1 MKRKHC
7 LNFIKLP
14 IVAIAMTAGTAIA
27 GTETVAP
34 APVAPAEDGCISGV
48 LTLAGNSHFI
58 SYGKD
63 VWQDGSHLGDLGF
76 NPSLEFT
83 FKLPENFS
91 IIAGSWWDVNS
102 KGESPIGAKIQE
114 IDLWTGVSW
123 TYDKLTLGAMY
134 QGWIYGGSTE
144 QIVDVKASYDCLLS
158 PSLILHNR
166 VESGASGGD
175 TGSVLVAGLSHTFE
189 LGPVSLSTPVNFAYN
204 FDADYNNGTLDGI
217 ARFSD
222 SGYAY
227 TSVGLQASY
236 PLEFLGDCYGEWSLI
251 SGLTYYWTSGA
262 VLPTNPT
269 NKFLTYN
276 FGLTASF

>member
-14 IVAIAMTAGTAIA
+14 IAVIALTAGTAIA

-34 APVAPAEDGCISGV
+34 APVAPVEDDCISGV

-63 VWQDGSHLGDLGF
+63 VWGDGSSLSQLEF

-83 FKLPENFS
+83 FKFPEHFALT
-91 IIAGSWWDVNS
+91 AGTWWDVNS

-114 IDLWTGVSW
+114 IDLWTGLSY
-123 TYDKLTLGAMY
+123 TYNKFTIGATY

-144 QIVDVKASYDCLLS
+144 QIADLKLGYDCLLS
-158 PSLILHNR
+158 PTLTWHNR
-166 VESGASGGD
+166 IAEGASNGD
-175 TGSVLVAGLSHTFE
+175 TGSVLVLGLSHTFE
-189 LGPVSLSTPVNFAYN
+189 LGPVALSTPVNFATN
-204 FDADYNNGTLDGI
+204 LTDDYNRYAEDGG
-217 ARFSD
+217 SD

-227 TSVGLQASY
+227 TSVGLQAAY
-236 PLEFLGDCYGEWSLI
+236 PLEFLGDCYGEWSLV
-251 SGLTYYWTSGA
+251 SGLTYYWTNGS
-262 VLPTNPT
+262 VIPVNPI
-269 NKFLTYN
+269 NHFLTYN
-276 FGLTASF
+276 FGLSATF